1 MKCHRAL
8 AGTHPGDLDVQRDSG
23 RWPAIRSIT
32 GPKSCDWLL
41 GGVDLGTKEREAQR
55 SQHQDGRSPTGWDR
69 QGNPWWG
76 GGEEGVGSLFLL
88 STTRKSTRAGIS
100 ITANLHGVDM
110 L

>member
-76 GGEEGVGSLFLL
+76 GGGGGCWKSLP
-88 STTRKSTRAGIS
+88 TQHYKKVYKGGNKHNRKSTWS
-100 ITANLHGVDM
+100 
-110 L
+110 